1 MNIIARCLVMGGLG
15 LAMARADC
23 APGEEVEWGAYGYF
37 QTCRSHH
44 IRQAL
49 QVNCHVV
56 ANQKMS

>member
-1 MNIIARCLVMGGLG
+1 MGGLG